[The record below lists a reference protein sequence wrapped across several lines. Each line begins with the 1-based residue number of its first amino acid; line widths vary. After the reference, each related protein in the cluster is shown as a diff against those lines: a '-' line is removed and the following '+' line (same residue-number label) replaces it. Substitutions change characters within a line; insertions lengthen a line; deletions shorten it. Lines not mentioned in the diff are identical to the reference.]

1 MTRKELN
8 DKLKELG
15 LEHQYSLDGS
25 LEPNQY
31 IFYHNY
37 LSWEFFFFDE
47 KGGRRYIKIFSS
59 EEEAYDYIYQ
69 DALEFYKIGQKFG
82 VKW

>member
-1 MTRKELN
+1 MTRKKLN

-31 IFYHNY
+31 ILYHNY
-37 LSWEFFFFDE
+37 LLWEFFLTK
-47 KGGRRYIKIFSS
+47 KGDVGISKFSPQKRKLMTIFIKM
-59 EEEAYDYIYQ
+59 
-69 DALEFYKIGQKFG
+69 L
-82 VKW
+82 